1 MLFIFTSG
9 VYIYICIASLNVD
22 CPVGRDG
29 FFGVC
34 PGSMLDCPSRCLVG
48 HRDVCECVSA

>member
-9 VYIYICIASLNVD
+9 VYIYICIVSLNVD
-22 CPVGRDG
+22 CPVGCDG
-29 FFGVC
+29 FFGIC

-48 HRDVCECVSA
+48 HRDMCECVSA